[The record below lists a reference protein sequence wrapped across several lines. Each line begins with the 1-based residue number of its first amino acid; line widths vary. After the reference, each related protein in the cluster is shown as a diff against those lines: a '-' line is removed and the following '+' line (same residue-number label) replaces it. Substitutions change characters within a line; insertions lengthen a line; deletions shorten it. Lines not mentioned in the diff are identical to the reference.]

1 MTKHHVVWRL
11 NSEVHGRGGG
21 SGGRDDAIIAVPSII
36 FAQVEMAIGNVWN
49 SEEEE
54 PKANRPNKT

>member
-1 MTKHHVVWRL
+1 MVEEGAR
-11 NSEVHGRGGG
+11 E
-21 SGGRDDAIIAVPSII
+21 DEMMQYIAVPSII